1 MDSKSQAPPKMDE
14 MIQRINENE
23 KKVTEKNAVLTKV
36 SQYQQELI
44 ERQRQLLKDVAQTNA
59 ELLAIE
65 QKRAELKSKL
75 SSQKTA
81 LLVAASEA
89 QETSSII
96 RSVLE
101 NAPDTPM
108 SSTKSGQMTLK
119 IVDAISQSI
128 SQLTESCIESQNLSI
143 DSSKLQGTIA
153 DVNNLIQKVMDAGLA
168 QESSEDT
175 IRRQSYLISALV
187 QTKDQ
192 E

>member
-23 KKVTEKNAVLTKV
+23 KKVTEENAVLTKV

-108 SSTKSGQMTLK
+108 SSTKSSQMTLK

-128 SQLTESCIESQNLSI
+128 FQLTESCIESQNLSI